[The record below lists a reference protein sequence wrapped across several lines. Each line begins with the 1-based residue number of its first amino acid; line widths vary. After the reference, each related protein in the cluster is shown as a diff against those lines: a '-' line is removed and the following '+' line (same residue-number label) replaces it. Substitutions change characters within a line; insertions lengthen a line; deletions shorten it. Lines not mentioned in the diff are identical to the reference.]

1 MSMSNLLFTQ
11 HIFLETSNL
20 SEQDWLHHVFR
31 RKCETTLACN
41 FFLNAALAMN
51 TDTWSVA
58 CRLFNLFK
66 ESILF
71 PTSYFIVSKRW
82 LIKDWMTPFFFA
94 RKFRQRAGQRGPR
107 SCYFRT
113 REKKLLSLVSDLPF
127 HYITHVWRVTCDV
140 TLPGSQRFQNG
151 RQLSTK
157 EKLSK
162 IWFCTNYLLFVHLG
176 FLKSRGICWYNKKKG
191 GQIWSQLPFKK

>member
-127 HYITHVWRVTCDV
+127 HYITHVWRVT
-140 TLPGSQRFQNG
+140 SR
-151 RQLSTK
+151 
-157 EKLSK
+157 
-162 IWFCTNYLLFVHLG
+162 YLDRNVFKMAVNWAQKKNCRKFGFAQTIFYLF
-176 FLKSRGICWYNKKKG
+176 I
-191 GQIWSQLPFKK
+191 